1 MESILNITI
10 SFIIEYITT
19 SILLFVIFINTV
31 PGNWYTSFLKI
42 NDTEYTY
49 GHIITGITLIILL
62 YITNIITVNTNISTG
77 HMTPL
82 LTIPFMI
89 LSNISYVKGIILLI
103 AQALAVYTVYILT
116 IR

>member
-49 GHIITGITLIILL
+49 G
-62 YITNIITVNTNISTG
+62 NIIT
-77 HMTPL
+77 
-82 LTIPFMI
+82 
-89 LSNISYVKGIILLI
+89 
-103 AQALAVYTVYILT
+103 
-116 IR
+116 R